1 MKTYYIFKI
10 NSYFAYVYQNKP
22 YKMYKMLEELYH
34 TKEYDIVLTY
44 RMYEQLAIPFSKSKL
59 NDFVS
64 EVYKGCS
71 NYYRNNNTHILN
83 TTTSSSKL
91 VIGGANLK
99 IKSTVNYPTF
109 FDVIMSYSDNLFVC
123 DFINKDYFW
132 LDKIRKNNCQKEFNI
147 VQYQ

>member
-10 NSYFAYVYQNKP
+10 NSYFAYVYQDKP
-22 YKMYKMLEELYH
+22 YKIYKMLEELYYS
-34 TKEYDIVLTY
+34 KEYDIMLTY

-59 NDFVS
+59 NKYIY
-64 EVYKGCS
+64 EVYKGCN
-71 NYYRNNNTHILN
+71 NYLHNQNIHILN
-83 TTTSSSKL
+83 TKTSSSKL
-91 VIGGANLK
+91 IVGSANLK

-109 FDVIMSYSDNLFVC
+109 LDIIMSYSNNLFVC